1 MVETLNYVVLNF
13 VFSGLPLLMLALAW
27 LLRKRFAKTALVFFW
42 GTLAV
47 LWVAA
52 TPAVAR
58 AWAHWVES
66 RYPPLQ
72 LEALPKADAIVVLS
86 GGRRAH
92 APEFGVQQTLLSNTL
107 ERTRYGALLA
117 KRTGLPVIVSGGRPN
132 GRGTPLATMMKDA
145 LQSEFGVANV
155 QAEPQSNTTL
165 ENARYTAKL
174 LGPGKTI
181 LLVTEASHMPRAVLD
196 FQAQGVTVIAAP
208 TAFTSDGDGDA
219 ATWVP
224 SVYALRLTNEALRET
239 IGWLRSYVR
248 SL

>member
-27 LLRKRFAKTALVFFW
+27 LLRKRFAKAAQVFFW

-58 AWAHWVES
+58 AWAQWVES

-72 LEALPKADAIVVLS
+72 LDALPKADAIVVLS
-86 GGRRAH
+86 GGRRAY

-145 LQSEFGVANV
+145 LQNEFGVVGV
-155 QAEPQSNTTL
+155 QAEPESNTTL

-174 LGPGKTI
+174 LGAGKTI

-196 FQAQGVTVIAAP
+196 FQAQGITVIAAP
-208 TAFTSDGDGDA
+208 TAFTSDAQDDLYH
-219 ATWVP
+219 WVP
-224 SVYALRLTNEALRET
+224 SVY
-239 IGWLRSYVR
+239 
-248 SL
+248 